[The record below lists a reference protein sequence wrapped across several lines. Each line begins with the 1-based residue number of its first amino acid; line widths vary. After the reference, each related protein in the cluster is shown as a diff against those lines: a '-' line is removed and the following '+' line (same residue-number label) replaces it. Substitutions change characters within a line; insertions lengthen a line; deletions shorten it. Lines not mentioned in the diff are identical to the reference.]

1 MEIYVNRSF
10 EKELQRI
17 LNRIEFLYLIFYI
30 GRDLENKE
38 IEKNNKFF
46 TNNYDYLKILL
57 SMKKQYYYTE

>member
-1 MEIYVNRSF
+1 MEICVNRSF

>member
-1 MEIYVNRSF
+1 MEICVNRSF

-30 GRDLENKE
+30 GKDLENKE
-38 IEKNNKFF
+38 IEKDNKFF

-57 SMKKQYYYTE
+57 SMKRQYYYTE

>member
-30 GRDLENKE
+30 GKDLENKE

>member
-1 MEIYVNRSF
+1 MEICVNRSF

-30 GRDLENKE
+30 GKDLENKE
-38 IEKNNKFF
+38 IEKDNKFF

>member
-1 MEIYVNRSF
+1 MEICVNRSF

-30 GRDLENKE
+30 GKDLENKE

-57 SMKKQYYYTE
+57 SMKRQYYYTE